1 MPDLPNTFYVKRG
14 GIRAFLGLDDRT
26 LGKMIWDPK
35 VHAAAQRSARMFT
48 AIHLPGYKWPMFKRS
63 QVLSALA
70 KAEAGK

>member
-14 GIRAFLGLDDRT
+14 HIRAYTGFDDRT

-35 VHAAAQRSARMFT
+35 LHAASTRSARMFL
-48 AIHLPGYKWPMFKRS
+48 AIHLPGYKWPVFKRS

-70 KAEAGK
+70 RAENGK